1 MSQEIDAAGS
11 DQDGNSEGRESAQS
25 LGLFKRRAIGF
36 SDSFDIVRVQ
46 RKKVKDDSKDFGL
59 NNWKDGDGDGENWKI
74 RFIGRRNQENCV
86 GQVKPDRST
95 HGVFEQFLNRQ
106 LGILTRNTLEFG
118 REVQARYI
126 NLGIVSM

>member
-1 MSQEIDAAGS
+1 M
-11 DQDGNSEGRESAQS
+11 
-25 LGLFKRRAIGF
+25 
-36 SDSFDIVRVQ
+36 Q

-95 HGVFEQFLNRQ
+95 HGVFE
-106 LGILTRNTLEFG
+106 
-118 REVQARYI
+118 
-126 NLGIVSM
+126 

>member
-1 MSQEIDAAGS
+1 M
-11 DQDGNSEGRESAQS
+11 ESAQS

-95 HGVFEQFLNRQ
+95 HGVFE
-106 LGILTRNTLEFG
+106 
-118 REVQARYI
+118 
-126 NLGIVSM
+126 